1 MADKPKRASEYKSEQ
16 VELVRATC
24 LYVATKLGD
33 MMDDLLIIG
42 GLVPS
47 LIVDQGD
54 LPEGTDAHVGT
65 MDLDVGLQLALLD
78 EGRYRKLTER
88 LRDAGFEMDKN
99 DDGNPTRQRWAIT
112 NSGTVT
118 VDFLV
123 PPSREGDR
131 GGKLRDIEPDFAAI
145 IAPGL
150 RCAFRDRKQVTLD
163 GRTLFGE
170 KAQREVWVCDAGAY
184 VVLKALAFD
193 SRGENKD
200 AYDLFYVIRN
210 YGAGIGDVVDKLRPL
225 LDDDEATKAVEVLRR
240 DFTDPEAV
248 GARRV
253 AEFVTGGPDDE
264 VQADVVGFVSQLLK
278 SLDAAPEGDDSP

>member
-47 LIVDQGD
+47 LIVDQAD
-54 LPEGTDAHVGT
+54 FAEGTDPHVGT

-88 LRDAGFEMDKN
+88 LRGAGFEMDKN
-99 DDGNPTRQRWAIT
+99 DDGKPTRQRWAIT
-112 NSGTVT
+112 GSGTVT
-118 VDFLV
+118 VDFLI
-123 PPSREGDR
+123 PPSREDDR

-150 RCAFRDRKQVTLD
+150 RCAFRDRKQVKLD

-170 KAQREVWVCDAGAY
+170 KATRNVWVCDAGAY

-210 YGAGIGDVVDKLRPL
+210 YGSSIDEVATRLRPL
-225 LDDDEATKAVEVLRR
+225 LDDDEAQKAVDVLDR
-240 DFTDPEAV
+240 DFTDPESL
-248 GARRV
+248 GPRRV
-253 AEFVTGGPDDE
+253 AEFIGGGPDDDI
-264 VQADVVGFVSQLLK
+264 QADVVGFLGDLLRK
-278 SLDAAPEGDDSP
+278 LR

>member
-1 MADKPKRASEYKSEQ
+1 MVDKPKRASEYNSEQ

-47 LIVDQGD
+47 LIVDQVD
-54 LPEGTDAHVGT
+54 LPDGTDAHVGT

-88 LRDAGFEMDKN
+88 LRDAGFQMDKN
-99 DDGNPTRQRWAIT
+99 DDENRTRQRWAIT
-112 NSGTVT
+112 HAGTVT
-118 VDFLV
+118 VDFLI
-123 PPSREGDR
+123 PPSREDDR

-150 RCAFRDRKQVTLD
+150 RCAFRDRKRVTLD
-163 GRTLFGE
+163 GRTLFRE
-170 KAQREVWVCDAGAY
+170 KATREVWVCDAGAY

-193 SRGENKD
+193 GRGENKD

-210 YGAGIGDVVDKLRPL
+210 YGRGVGDVGDKLRPL
-225 LDDDEATKAVEVLRR
+225 LDDDEPTKAVEVLRR
-240 DFTDPEAV
+240 DFMDPEAV
-248 GARRV
+248 GPRRV
-253 AEFVTGGPDDE
+253 AEFITGGPDDE

-278 SLDAAPEGDDSP
+278 SLDEAPGGTDAP